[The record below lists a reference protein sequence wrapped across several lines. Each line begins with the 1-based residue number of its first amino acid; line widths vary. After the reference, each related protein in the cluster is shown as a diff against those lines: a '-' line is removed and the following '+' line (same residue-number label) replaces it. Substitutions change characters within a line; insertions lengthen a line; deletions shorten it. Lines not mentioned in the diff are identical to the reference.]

1 MDEIYRRLAAR
12 LDEFPQGYPA
22 TETGVE
28 LAILRKIFTPDEAA
42 LACALPRLPQ
52 SAEAIARRLGRP
64 LEPLRADLDRMVER
78 GQLLVSARNGRRRY
92 ALLPFVVGI
101 YEFQLPRMDAE
112 LAELFEAYAPALSR
126 GIGGAGPALGRVVP
140 VNAHIEARAEVLAHD
155 RVRALLAD
163 AVSFRLMECV
173 CRRERAALGH
183 PCSHTL
189 ETCLSFSRQESAAE
203 MAWWGHEITREEAF
217 AVLDRCEREGLV
229 HCTYN
234 VRRDSMFVCNCCTC
248 CCGFLRGVREFE
260 APHLLLRSNYLAAID
275 DDACSDC
282 GDCAGRCPMD
292 AIAGTDG
299 SRRVDAERC
308 IGCGV
313 CTVACPTE
321 AVTLRERPPQERTT
335 PPRDLLAWAYRRS
348 AARVGPWRTLAQFG
362 GLAVDALRRSPRR
375 TT

>member
-12 LDEFPQGYPA
+12 LDDFPQGYPA

-173 CRRERAALGH
+173 ADVS
-183 PCSHTL
+183 P
-189 ETCLSFSRQESAAE
+189 
-203 MAWWGHEITREEAF
+203 
-217 AVLDRCEREGLV
+217 
-229 HCTYN
+229 
-234 VRRDSMFVCNCCTC
+234 
-248 CCGFLRGVREFE
+248 
-260 APHLLLRSNYLAAID
+260 
-275 DDACSDC
+275 
-282 GDCAGRCPMD
+282 RCP
-292 AIAGTDG
+292 G
-299 SRRVDAERC
+299 SRSSMM
-308 IGCGV
+308 
-313 CTVACPTE
+313 P
-321 AVTLRERPPQERTT
+321 
-335 PPRDLLAWAYRRS
+335 
-348 AARVGPWRTLAQFG
+348 
-362 GLAVDALRRSPRR
+362 
-375 TT
+375 